1 MSDATTNTTIT
12 LIDFCNQYQIPYFYL
27 TIKYITMADGKIKKQ
42 VGRLPK
48 GYMEMTYAQAMA
60 IPRPPAATH
69 INIILRNSAEK
80 KLIVIDTDSSEAKQN
95 IMANPEIN
103 TTAQTTN
110 LDRPGHAHFYYE
122 VDELPPAKIIKTA
135 DGQDM
140 DLIIDNIFEK
150 IDAKFDN
157 PLLNT
162 RLGTVMKIF
171 KPSTQP
177 LTIPVALEI
186 ANNASTENI
195 PIVNPQAATEEPTP
209 KPKSPVSIELIE
221 RMVNGLNPKEFE
233 QYTMWIQL
241 AYCLYN
247 LAEPDPDNKPNYYKI
262 LNNFLKKCSN
272 YNEAENL
279 KFFWQIKPAQDEI
292 RKTKIASLYYWLKKQ
307 NPELYDEL
315 FAINDPV
322 SGDIDPVYFE
332 TKYKNNYKGGKQY
345 FEQVYFKLNNPACY
359 CSYDSNTDKYTFISD
374 ADLNHI
380 ANNFWTANPKKPE
393 KTIKFLKIWKDDS
406 AIKCYSY
413 IKLVPPPLVCDPRTL
428 NLFTGFVADKLT
440 DCQTVDITPITD
452 HIKFLCEDNSEYAEY
467 VINFLAHLVQ
477 RPAELTRTALVF
489 KGAQG
494 TGKGT
499 LFFWFANK
507 IIGAKYYYTT
517 ADITNITVNNDHLNG
532 KLLINLDEASAAETY
547 AGSSLFKNKITE
559 PRITLVNKYVKPF
572 EVENYG
578 RYIFFSNQDN
588 PVKIE
593 NTDRRYVIF
602 KTSDKYSNLPPN
614 DTNKV
619 TYYNR
624 LFEAMADR
632 NVAYSFM
639 RFLRGRNISE
649 VNWEDRPLTESY
661 TLSRELNIPV
671 FAEFL
676 EKYCFETEHITF
688 TNNIN
693 RTNKHAFFTEFNNF
707 LTRTKNNKL
716 TMKERTFSAECK
728 KHNFIVYKQNNSD
741 RIRYLEIIRV
751 GALEYLKTNR
761 YLSRPVEEYII

>member
-1 MSDATTNTTIT
+1 MS
-12 LIDFCNQYQIPYFYL
+12 
-27 TIKYITMADGKIKKQ
+27 
-42 VGRLPK
+42 LPK
-48 GYMEMTYAQAMA
+48 PTT
-60 IPRPPAATH
+60 ATH
-69 INIILRNSAEK
+69 INIILKNSPNK
-80 KLIVIDTDSSEAKQN
+80 KIIVIDTDSTDAHQT
-95 IMANPEIN
+95 IIANPEIN
-103 TTAQTTN
+103 TTSHTTN

-122 VDELPPAKIIKTA
+122 VDKLPPTKIIKTA

-157 PLLNT
+157 PLLTT
-162 RLGTVMKIF
+162 RLDIIMKIF
-171 KPSTQP
+171 KPSIQLPIAPSDSITTNQP
-177 LTIPVALEI
+177 PEVI
-186 ANNASTENI
+186 NN
-195 PIVNPQAATEEPTP
+195 NPGPEEPTP

-233 QYTMWIQL
+233 PYTMWIQL

-247 LAEPDPDNKPNYYKI
+247 LAEPDPENKPNYYKI
-262 LNNFLKKCSN
+262 LNNFLKRCSN

-279 KFFWQIKPAQDEI
+279 KFFWQIKPAQDEN

-307 NPELYDEL
+307 NPELYNEL

-322 SGDIDPVYFE
+322 YGDIDPVYFE
-332 TKYKNNYKGGKQY
+332 TKYKHNYKGGKQY

-359 CSYDSNTDKYTFISD
+359 CSYNNITDQYTFLTD

-380 ANNFWTANPKKPE
+380 ANNFWTAKPKNPE
-393 KTIKFLKIWKDDS
+393 KRIKFLKVWKDDP
-406 AIKCYSY
+406 AIKCYSN
-413 IKLVPPPLVCDPRTL
+413 IKLVPPPLVCNPKTL

-440 DCQTVDITPITD
+440 DCEIVDITPITD
-452 HIKFLCEDNSEYAEY
+452 HITFLCEGNHEYANY

-499 LFFWFANK
+499 FFSWFANK
-507 IIGAKYYYTT
+507 IIGTKYYYTT
-517 ADITNITVNNDHLNG
+517 ANITNITVNNDHLNG

-547 AGSSLFKNKITE
+547 AGSSLLKNKITE
-559 PRITLVNKYVKPF
+559 PRITLTNKYVKPF

-602 KTSDKYSNLPPN
+602 KTSEKFANLPPN

-619 TYYNR
+619 NYYNR
-624 LFEAMADR
+624 LFKAMADR

-639 RFLRGRNISE
+639 RFLRDRNISE

-707 LTRTKNNKL
+707 LTRSKNNKL
-716 TMKERTFSAECK
+716 TMKDRSFFIECK
-728 KHNFIVYKQNNSD
+728 KHPFIISKRELETGARLIEVN
-741 RIRYLEIIRV
+741 RIL
-751 GALEYLKTNR
+751 AFEYLKSNR
-761 YLSRPVEEYII
+761 YLSNNLLDYQF